1 MGSINQQM
9 GAREWAM
16 LFGLALLWGGSFFFV
31 EIAIDTV
38 SPLAIVFLRVALAAI
53 ALWVFS
59 AFIGLPIPRDRRI
72 WAAFAVMAVL
82 NNVIPFSLIVW
93 GQRDVGS
100 ALASILNATTPFLTV
115 LVAGACLADERMTPN
130 KVIGVLIG
138 FVGVALV
145 VGGDSVMHI
154 GQHLVAQLA
163 IIGAAFS
170 YACAGVYG
178 RRFKQWRVD
187 PIAVA
192 TGQVTMSS
200 VVLALLMLVCGAT
213 LPSPD
218 TASTVWLALL
228 GLGLF
233 STALA
238 YILYFR
244 LLERAGATNL
254 LLVTLLIPAVA
265 TGLGVAVLGESLDAA
280 DYASVAVIGIGLLTI
295 DGRLLGAAMPRL
307 GRRSSGRGRHR

>member
-1 MGSINQQM
+1 MSSINQQM

-16 LFGLALLWGGSFFFV
+16 LLGLALLWGGSFFFV
-31 EIAIDTV
+31 EIAIDAV
-38 SPLAIVFLRVALAAI
+38 SPLTIVFLRVALAAI
-53 ALWVFS
+53 ALWCFSVF
-59 AFIGLPIPRDRRI
+59 FGLPIPRDRRI
-72 WAAFAVMAVL
+72 WMAFAIMAVL

-115 LVAGACLADERMTPN
+115 LVAGVCLPDERMTPN
-130 KVIGVLIG
+130 KVVGVIIG
-138 FVGVALV
+138 FFGVALV
-145 VGGDSVMHI
+145 VGGNGVIHI
-154 GQHLVAQLA
+154 GENLMAQLA
-163 IIGAAFS
+163 IIGAALS

-178 RRFKQWRVD
+178 RRFKRLQVD

-200 VVLALLMLVCGAT
+200 LVLAFLMLVSGSA
-213 LPSPD
+213 LPS
-218 TASTVWLALL
+218 SSIGLMVWLALF

-280 DYASVAVIGIGLLTI
+280 DYAGVAVIGIGLLTI
-295 DGRLLGAAMPRL
+295 DGRLLVTVLPRL
-307 GRRSSGRGRHR
+307 

>member
-16 LFGLALLWGGSFFFV
+16 LLALALLWGGSFFFV
-31 EIAIDTV
+31 EIAIDAV
-38 SPLAIVFLRVALAAI
+38 SLLTIVFLRVALAAI
-53 ALWVFS
+53 ALWCFS
-59 AFIGLPIPRDRRI
+59 VFIGLPIPRDRRI
-72 WAAFAVMAVL
+72 WMAFAIMAVL

-115 LVAGACLADERMTPN
+115 LVAGVCLPDERMTPN
-130 KVIGVLIG
+130 KVVGVIIG
-138 FVGVALV
+138 FFGVALV
-145 VGGDSVMHI
+145 VGGSGVIHI
-154 GQHLVAQLA
+154 GENLMAQLA
-163 IIGAAFS
+163 IIGAALS

-178 RRFKQWRVD
+178 RRFKRMQVD

-200 VVLALLMLVCGAT
+200 LVLAFLLLVSGSA
-213 LPSPD
+213 LPS
-218 TASTVWLALL
+218 SSIGLMVWLALL

-280 DYASVAVIGIGLLTI
+280 DYAGVAVIGIGLLTI
-295 DGRLLGAAMPRL
+295 DGRLLVAALPRL
-307 GRRSSGRGRHR
+307 

>member
-16 LFGLALLWGGSFFFV
+16 LLALALLWGGSFFFV
-31 EIAIDTV
+31 EIAIDAV

-53 ALWVFS
+53 ALWIFA
-59 AFIGLPIPRDRRI
+59 AFIGRPIPRDRRI
-72 WAAFAVMAVL
+72 WAAFTVMAVL

-93 GQRDVGS
+93 GQRDVGA

-115 LVAGACLADERMTPN
+115 LVAGACLPDERMTPN
-130 KVIGVLIG
+130 KVVGVIIG
-138 FVGVALV
+138 FFGVALV
-145 VGGDSVMHI
+145 VGGNGVIHI
-154 GQHLVAQLA
+154 GQNLIAQLA

-178 RRFKQWRVD
+178 RRFKRMQID

-200 VVLALLMLVCGAT
+200 LVLLVLMLVSGSA
-213 LPSPD
+213 LPSPN
-218 TASTVWLALL
+218 TGLTVWLALV

-244 LLERAGATNL
+244 LLESAGATNL

-280 DYASVAVIGIGLLTI
+280 DYAGVAVIGVGLLTI
-295 DGRLLGAAMPRL
+295 DGRFLVSAMPKL
-307 GRRSSGRGRHR
+307 